1 MYGAKTRVPW
11 TQGDHTSKAFYNGP
25 KTLLPALRKPS
36 AHIGATSYATSWG
49 LPLLKCYRKVCKLLS
64 GTVSSDS
71 KKLKRLSYLAHMGQ
85 QLNCNMFVVFVVC
98 VCLLK
103 FKTTAQS
110 SRCMCVRVHVSQ
122 FTSNLQHKVKN
133 QIIITHRGC
142 SVFVCCIVSFNFQW
156 LRTLFHRWTYII
168 FFFFLN
174 CYKNK

>member
-1 MYGAKTRVPW
+1 MLY
-11 TQGDHTSKAFYNGP
+11 
-25 KTLLPALRKPS
+25 
-36 AHIGATSYATSWG
+36 
-49 LPLLKCYRKVCKLLS
+49 
-64 GTVSSDS
+64 
-71 KKLKRLSYLAHMGQ
+71 
-85 QLNCNMFVVFVVC
+85 VC

-110 SRCMCVRVHVSQ
+110 SICMCVKVHVSQ

-168 FFFFLN
+168 FFFSIVIKINKNCIFADFVASYRGTKLRKQGLASRWDSRTSMNKWKQNGWTVNVRLWRSTVSFWTFLTL
-174 CYKNK
+174 KVHFWWTILIST

>member
-1 MYGAKTRVPW
+1 MYGAKTRVSW
-11 TQGDHTSKAFYNGP
+11 TQGDHTSKAFYSGP

-36 AHIGATSYATSWG
+36 AHIGATPYATSWV
-49 LPLLKCYRKVCKLLS
+49 LPLLKCYGNVCNLLS

-71 KKLKRLSYLAHMGQ
+71 KKLRRLSYLAHMGQ
-85 QLNCNMFVVFVVC
+85 QPNSNMFVVFVVCVC

-110 SRCMCVRVHVSQ
+110 SICMCLRVHVSQ
-122 FTSNLQHKVKN
+122 FTSNLQHKVKKSK
-133 QIIITHRGC
+133 IIITHRGC

-168 FFFFLN
+168 FFFSQLL
-174 CYKNK
+174 

>member
-1 MYGAKTRVPW
+1 MLY
-11 TQGDHTSKAFYNGP
+11 
-25 KTLLPALRKPS
+25 
-36 AHIGATSYATSWG
+36 
-49 LPLLKCYRKVCKLLS
+49 
-64 GTVSSDS
+64 
-71 KKLKRLSYLAHMGQ
+71 
-85 QLNCNMFVVFVVC
+85 VC

-110 SRCMCVRVHVSQ
+110 SICMCVKVHVSQ

-168 FFFFLN
+168 FFFSIVIKINKN
-174 CYKNK
+174 CIFADFVASYRGTKLRKHKAWLLSEIQEPPWTSENKMDEQLMCDYGDPQSVSGHFKLSKSTFGERFWFQRKKHM